1 MTMSKQQ
8 AEIIAMDHQIAQ
20 LRLELHQIKS
30 QYEAARGI
38 SNHLQGERAAL
49 AQKLYAEHGL
59 ILMADGVIKKREG

>member
-1 MTMSKQQ
+1 MSNQQ

-20 LRLELHQIKS
+20 LRLELHQFKS

-38 SNHLQGERAAL
+38 SNILQRERAAL

-59 ILMADGVIKKREG
+59 ILMGDGVIKKREG